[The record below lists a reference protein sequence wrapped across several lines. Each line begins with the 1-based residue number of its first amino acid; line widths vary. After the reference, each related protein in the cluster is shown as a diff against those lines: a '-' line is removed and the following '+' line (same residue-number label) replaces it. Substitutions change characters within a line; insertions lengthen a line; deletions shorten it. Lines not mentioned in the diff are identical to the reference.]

1 MYAEQIKNLY
11 SKILCTTQSAYES
24 GDVPDMADN
33 IYKGITTKHDFLK
46 DNSISQEWEVRSK
59 DLYNWAIDTI
69 I

>member
-1 MYAEQIKNLY
+1 
-11 SKILCTTQSAYES
+11 
-24 GDVPDMADN
+24 MADN

-59 DLYNWAIDTI
+59 DLYNWTVNTI